1 MRNGKQLTLGWLDSN
16 LGNTLSNEQ
25 IETSPKSKNPSNTA
39 ASGVLSM
46 AGHSFV
52 TQLKAAAQ
60 PLLPKALAQLHF
72 LRENMQESE
81 RKCIILFWLEL
92 FRAMIQFGPSK
103 SEADGVHPGIFAQLE
118 AIGDSPVVLLCSK

>member
-39 ASGVLSM
+39 VSGVLSM
-46 AGHSFV
+46 AEHSSV
-52 TQLKAAAQ
+52 TQLKATAQ
-60 PLLPKALAQLHF
+60 TLLPKTLAQLHF

-81 RKCIILFWLEL
+81 RKCVILL
-92 FRAMIQFGPSK
+92 
-103 SEADGVHPGIFAQLE
+103 
-118 AIGDSPVVLLCSK
+118 